1 MKEKTVYLWLC
12 LVLYLAYFFGAY
24 LLESIGIKYVSEG
37 GFVLFKIHVYSYILI
52 AVFINNL
59 SKFGVSGFFYK
70 LGYIKKYW
78 LSAMGATII
87 VMCYGLYRFGTS
99 GMAYMIDT
107 IFTPLILISLVIS
120 LDESYK
126 ESLMRIMAY
135 LIFINSLLAISEF
148 VLSKSII
155 PVEFSSFSFFRS
167 TAFMAHPLNNAL
179 ITATLAYILSDKT
192 RIPPIIYV
200 SIALLALFC
209 FGGRGSM
216 GAFMIGLFVVSLPAL
231 YQFLTVGVR
240 TTKIRLATTQLVVFI
255 CIILVVYIVMY
266 TGISERI
273 LSKLYVDNS
282 AQARFDVFI
291 LLDSLS
297 MSEWFFG
304 ASRQFLDNI
313 FYISGVLVVENFFID
328 WILKFGLPLSLLLIY
343 CLLAILMHLTQSRM
357 PLMVMIGVFILASVT
372 NNSLSVKTP
381 AILFLM
387 LVLSANY
394 QIYRYEK

>member
-1 MKEKTVYLWLC
+1 MSEKFIFYWLC
-12 LVLYLAYFFGAY
+12 VVLSLAYFFGAY
-24 LLESIGIKYVSEG
+24 LLEVIGIQYVSEG
-37 GFVLFKIHVYSYILI
+37 GFVLFKIHVYSYILLAI
-52 AVFINNL
+52 FLLNL
-59 SKFGVSGFFYK
+59 ARIGVSGFLHR
-70 LGYIKKYW
+70 LGNVRKYW
-78 LSAMGATII
+78 LMAMSATII

-107 IFTPLILISLVIS
+107 IFSPLVLVSLVIS
-120 LDESYK
+120 LNYKYK
-126 ESLMRIMAY
+126 ETLIRVMAY
-135 LIFINSLLAISEF
+135 FIFINSLLAILEF
-148 VLSKSII
+148 ILSKSII

-179 ITATLAYILSDKT
+179 ITATLALALSDKT
-192 RIPPIIYV
+192 KVPPIIYI
-200 SIALLALFC
+200 STALLALFC

-216 GAFMIGLFVVSLPAL
+216 GAFVIGLIVVSLPAF
-231 YQFLTVGVR
+231 YQFLTIGVK
-240 TTKIRLATTQLVVFI
+240 TSKMKLAITQLIVFI
-255 CIILVVYIVMY
+255 CVIFLIYIVLY

-291 LLDSLS
+291 LLDELS
-297 MSEWFFG
+297 FGEWIFG

-328 WILKFGLPLSLLLIY
+328 WILKFGLPLAVLLIFG
-343 CLLAILMHLTQSRM
+343 LLGLFMHLTQWKM
-357 PLMVMIGVFILASVT
+357 PLMVMIGVFILASIT

-394 QIYRYEK
+394 QMHRYEK

>member
-1 MKEKTVYLWLC
+1 M
-12 LVLYLAYFFGAY
+12 
-24 LLESIGIKYVSEG
+24 
-37 GFVLFKIHVYSYILI
+37 
-52 AVFINNL
+52 
-59 SKFGVSGFFYK
+59 
-70 LGYIKKYW
+70 
-78 LSAMGATII
+78 AMSATII

-107 IFTPLILISLVIS
+107 IFSPLVLVSLVIS
-120 LDESYK
+120 LNDKYK
-126 ESLMRIMAY
+126 ETLIRVMACF
-135 LIFINSLLAISEF
+135 IFINSLLAILEF
-148 VLSKSII
+148 ILSKSII

-179 ITATLAYILSDKT
+179 ITATLALALSDKT
-192 RIPPIIYV
+192 KVPPIIYI
-200 SIALLALFC
+200 STALLALFC

-216 GAFMIGLFVVSLPAL
+216 GAFVIGLIVVSLPAL
-231 YQFLTVGVR
+231 YQFLTIGVK
-240 TTKIRLATTQLVVFI
+240 TSKMKLAVTQLIVFI
-255 CIILVVYIVMY
+255 CVIFLIYIVLY

-291 LLDSLS
+291 LLDELS
-297 MSEWFFG
+297 FGEWIFG

-328 WILKFGLPLSLLLIY
+328 WILKFGLPLAVLLIFG
-343 CLLAILMHLTQSRM
+343 LLGLFMHLTQWKM
-357 PLMVMIGVFILASVT
+357 PLMVMIGVFILASIT

-394 QIYRYEK
+394 QMHRYEK